1 MTFEDAQA
9 ELKKKDLGIKKQDKK
24 KLPMNT
30 KKARLR
36 ARIRE
41 KERK

>member
-1 MTFEDAQA
+1 LKTHRQNLRKKISV
-9 ELKKKDLGIKKQDKK
+9 LKKRIKK